1 MRCPCCGSTGP
12 CYCFRNR
19 PPVRPR
25 NAGRQPARQVP
36 VYRRPR
42 NHAYSCRC
50 GRCPQSQ
57 PGDWGIIGPG
67 LLIIGVIAVIG
78 FWPAMVWHGYGGP
91 AGTAWR
97 WDIHSTIGCLIWWG
111 FLAAVIALAWADRRP
126 QRTVRPPRGRLNVE
140 ALPPPAV
147 VAPPICLHLNAV
159 MVESITD
166 PAVAVAYW
174 CEACETQLG
183 EDFTR
188 PMRPCCGTP
197 PGGDHLYNCQYADRL
212 PQ

>member
-1 MRCPCCGSTGP
+1 MS
-12 CYCFRNR
+12 N
-19 PPVRPR
+19 
-25 NAGRQPARQVP
+25 QP

-67 LLIIGVIAVIG
+67 LLVIGAIAVIG

-91 AGTAWR
+91 TGTAWR
-97 WDIHSTIGCLIWWG
+97 WDIHSTIAELVYWG
-111 FLAAVIALAWADRRP
+111 TIGFTVFLCWLGNRP
-126 QRTVRPPRGRLNVE
+126 AQRTTRPPRGRLNVE
-140 ALPPPAV
+140 ALPPPPFV

-166 PAVAVAYW
+166 PDKAVAYW

-183 EDFTR
+183 EDFGYL
-188 PMRPCCGTP
+188 MRLCCGTP
-197 PGGDHLYNCQYADRL
+197 PGARHGYNCPHADRL
-212 PQ
+212 PR